1 MKQFFKKDSFQ
12 FGLAIGS
19 VLPWAIF
26 GILYGINSVIG
37 KWHYNVPFI
46 QVSTLMLI
54 SIIGNV
60 LLMRYYLVKL
70 KYEKSG
76 KGVLIFTFCYI
87 ILFFF
92 YDYVLK

>member
-1 MKQFFKKDSFQ
+1 MKQFLKKDSFP
-12 FGLAIGS
+12 FGLSVGA

-26 GILYGINSVIG
+26 GILYGINYVIG

-46 QVSTLMLI
+46 QTSTLMLI

-70 KYEKSG
+70 KFEKSG
-76 KGVLIFTFCYI
+76 KGVLIFTFSYI
-87 ILFFF
+87 ILFFV
-92 YDYVLK
+92 YDYLLK